1 MLKLIKYSLLVASFL
16 IGGLAAQTR
25 FSVPRDTSFTV
36 RNAFEKERKR
46 YPFIK
51 IVQDSLPENIAEKR
65 DVVYRSIG
73 DRELHLDMFFP
84 AKSEKSLHPAILLV
98 HGGGWRSGDKSH
110 LVPMAQQ
117 LAACGF
123 VAATV
128 EYRLSPE
135 AKYPAAVHD
144 LKAAI
149 RWLRANA
156 KDQNIDPEKIVIL
169 GCSSGA
175 QLATLVGFTNG
186 IVIFDGNGEN
196 REFSAAVQAVVNIDG
211 IVDFTSE
218 YVRQFE
224 DDPRKNP
231 SAAGAW
237 FGGRYHE
244 KTGLWTEASPLQYVS
259 ASSPP
264 ILFVNSAISRFHAGR
279 DEMIAQ
285 LDLLG
290 IYSEVH
296 TLPDTPHPFW
306 LFHPWFSQTVEIIS
320 AFLDKPIKNK

>member
-1 MLKLIKYSLLVASFL
+1 MLVALLL
-16 IGGLAAQTR
+16 IGGLAAQSR
-25 FSVPRDTSFTV
+25 LSVPRDTSFTV
-36 RNAFEKERKR
+36 RSVFEKERTR
-46 YPFIK
+46 FPFIK
-51 IVQDSLPENIAEKR
+51 IVRDSLPENVTEER
-65 DVVYRSIG
+65 NVVYRIIG
-73 DRELHLDMFFP
+73 ERELHLDIFLP
-84 AKSEKSLHPAILLV
+84 EKNEQSAHPAILLV

-117 LAACGF
+117 LAARGY

-135 AKYPAAVHD
+135 AKYPVAVHD
-144 LKAAI
+144 LKAAL

-156 KDQNIDPEKIVIL
+156 DEYTIDPEKIAIL

-175 QLATLVGFTNG
+175 QLATLVGFTSG
-186 IVIFDGNGEN
+186 LAIFDDNSEN

-224 DDPRKNP
+224 DDLRKNP

-244 KTGLWTEASPLQYVS
+244 KTELWAEASPLRYVN

-264 ILFVNSAISRFHAGR
+264 IVFVNSAIPSFHAGR
-279 DEMIAQ
+279 DEMIDQ
-285 LDLLG
+285 LDSLG

-306 LFHPWFSQTVEIIS
+306 LFHPWFNPTVEIVS
-320 AFLDKPIKNK
+320 DFLVKSIKNK